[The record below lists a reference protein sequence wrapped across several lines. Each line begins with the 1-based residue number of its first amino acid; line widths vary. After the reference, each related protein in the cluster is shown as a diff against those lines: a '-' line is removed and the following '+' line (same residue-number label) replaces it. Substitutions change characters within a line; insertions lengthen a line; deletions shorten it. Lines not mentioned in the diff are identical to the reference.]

1 MSRPGTPPRLAT
13 RGSFASLSGYRSGDV
28 STLNSPTE
36 KERMKAEEEVRQ
48 ALLKAQ
54 DGADKAK
61 KEEPGVPVG
70 SPGELAQRLYP
81 K

>member
-1 MSRPGTPPRLAT
+1 
-13 RGSFASLSGYRSGDV
+13 
-28 STLNSPTE
+28 
-36 KERMKAEEEVRQ
+36 MKAEEEVRQ

-70 SPGELAQRLYP
+70 SPGELAQGSYLE
-81 K
+81 